1 MAVRT
6 IFAMAEDCVRGER
19 RGWQEFARDY
29 LPIGRRLLEHYFGV
43 LKPELDLHLAAVFER
58 ARAQD
63 NAWFRGLRFA
73 NEREFLMAFRE
84 LVFVHGREE
93 ARVPVPHISLEQY
106 GQLIEGLSL
115 VEREMLW
122 LYVKGYVA
130 EQIASMI
137 MNAAAT
143 AEAVKGVAQERMA
156 RLLPGPLAEVFSGSV
171 HALIEAAE
179 QARTETCLPWKTFN
193 NLVNGQIAW
202 HERQVAEAHVRDCLY
217 CIDRFTSFQ
226 EMIRYRKDAAPAKEA
241 DIDTLLVRLGFP
253 AGRPKG
259 LLGRLLSRK

>member
-6 IFAMAEDCVRGER
+6 IFAMAEDCARGER

-29 LPIGRRLLEHYFGV
+29 LTIGRRLLEHYFGV
-43 LKPELDLHLAAVFER
+43 LKPELDLHVAAVFER

-63 NAWFRGLRFA
+63 NAWFRALRFA

-84 LVFVHGREE
+84 LVFTHGREE
-93 ARVPVPHISLEQY
+93 ARVPVPRISLEQY

-143 AEAVKGVAQERMA
+143 AESVKGVAQERMA
-156 RLLPGPLAEVFSGSV
+156 RLPAGPVTEVFSGSV

-202 HERQVAEAHVRDCLY
+202 HEREVAEAHVRDCLY

-226 EMIRYRKDAAPAKEA
+226 EMIRYRRDAAPAPEA
-241 DIDTLLVRLGFP
+241 DIDALLARLGFP
-253 AGRPKG
+253 GGRQKG
-259 LLGRLLSRK
+259 LLERMFFRE